1 MKEPGATLG
10 TWEDEKELV
19 GDTFFVKHSFD
30 YLLV

>member
-1 MKEPGATLG
+1 MKEPGANLG